1 MKNKVE
7 DNGKFEIFKTTEG
20 TDIITLGR
28 DKIYAIIETSR
39 GHLLVK
45 TDEEHE
51 KEKTIQKGK
60 FYLVDINDD
69 PTFQDMPHLF
79 LQKGKKFE
87 EMILPKGL
95 PTDST
100 IRKKIILTDEK
111 IEEHKIHTHLKN
123 DKKKILKK
131 EPTSEIEKKELD
143 RMARKMK
150 ISGRSKMNKKEL
162 ARAID
167 KAEK

>member
-1 MKNKVE
+1 MKNEVE
-7 DNGKFEIFKTTEG
+7 EKGKFEIFKTTEG
-20 TDIITLGR
+20 TDILTLGQ
-28 DKIYAIIETSR
+28 DKVYAIIETTR
-39 GHLLVK
+39 GHILVK
-45 TDEEHE
+45 TDEDHE
-51 KEKTIQKGK
+51 KEKTLQKGH

-95 PTDST
+95 PTNST
-100 IRKKIILTDEK
+100 IRKKIILTDDKVEEQK
-111 IEEHKIHTHLKN
+111 INVHLKN
-123 DKKKILKK
+123 DKKKVLKK
-131 EPTSEIEKKELD
+131 EPTSEVEKKELD

-150 ISGRSKMNKKEL
+150 ISGRSKMDKKEL
-162 ARAID
+162 AKAID